1 MELIILVFSIWAV
14 CKGIKSLS
22 RIKPKASRTTATA
35 TKASGGGSQMASLK
49 ALQQQRDNIRNTI
62 AELTALLDV
71 SETAAETI
79 RYKNM
84 ISTQYGK
91 LATVESKISK
101 LIY

>member
-1 MELIILVFSIWAV
+1 MKLIILVFSVWAV
-14 CKGIKSLS
+14 CKGMKSLT
-22 RIKPKASRTTATA
+22 RIKPKASRTTAN

>member
-1 MELIILVFSIWAV
+1 MELILLVFSVWAV
-14 CKGIKSLS
+14 CKGIKSLTHA
-22 RIKPKASRTTATA
+22 KPKASRTAA
-35 TKASGGGSQMASLK
+35 TKPNNSSSQMSTLI

-91 LATVESKISK
+91 LAAVESKISK

>member
-1 MELIILVFSIWAV
+1 MELIILVFSVWAM
-14 CKGIKSLS
+14 CKGIKSLT
-22 RIKPKASRTTATA
+22 RIKPKASRTAAVTNT
-35 TKASGGGSQMASLK
+35 SGSQFATLK
-49 ALQQQRDNIRNTI
+49 ALQEQRDNIRNTI

>member
-1 MELIILVFSIWAV
+1 MELILLVFSVWAM
-14 CKGIKSLS
+14 CKGIKSLAHI
-22 RIKPKASRTTATA
+22 RPKASRTTAVTR
-35 TKASGGGSQMASLK
+35 TSGGGSQMSTLI

-79 RYKNM
+79 KYKNM

-91 LATVESKISK
+91 LATVENKISK

>member
-1 MELIILVFSIWAV
+1 MELIFLVFSVWAI
-14 CKGIKSLS
+14 CKGIKSLA
-22 RIKPKASRTTATA
+22 RIKPKASRTAT
-35 TKASGGGSQMASLK
+35 TKASGSQLAALK
-49 ALQQQRDNIRNTI
+49 ALQEQRDNIRNTI

-91 LATVESKISK
+91 LATVESKIAK

>member
-1 MELIILVFSIWAV
+1 MELILLVFSVWAV
-14 CKGIKSLS
+14 CKGIKSLAH
-22 RIKPKASRTTATA
+22 IKPKASRTAAVTRT
-35 TKASGGGSQMASLK
+35 SGGSQISTLI

>member
-14 CKGIKSLS
+14 CKGIKTLS
-22 RIKPKASRTTATA
+22 RIKPKASRKTA
-35 TKASGGGSQMASLK
+35 TKASGGSSQMASLK

>member
-1 MELIILVFSIWAV
+1 MDLIILVFSIWAM
-14 CKGIKSLS
+14 CKGVKSLS
-22 RIKPKASRTTATA
+22 RIKPKASRTTV
-35 TKASGGGSQMASLK
+35 TKPNNNSSMNTLL
-49 ALQQQRDNIRNTI
+49 ALQTQRDNIKNTI
-62 AELTALLDV
+62 AELIALLDV

>member
-1 MELIILVFSIWAV
+1 MELIIFVFSIWAI

-22 RIKPKASRTTATA
+22 RIKHKASRTTAAVTN
-35 TKASGGGSQMASLK
+35 TSGSQFATLK
-49 ALQQQRDNIRNTI
+49 ALQEQRDNIRNTI

-101 LIY
+101 IIY

>member
-1 MELIILVFSIWAV
+1 MELILLVFSIWAV
-14 CKGIKSLS
+14 CKGVKSLT

-35 TKASGGGSQMASLK
+35 TKASGGGSQMSTLI

-71 SETAAETI
+71 SETASETI

>member
-22 RIKPKASRTTATA
+22 RIKPKASRTTAS
-35 TKASGGGSQMASLK
+35 TKTSGGGSQMASLK

-71 SETAAETI
+71 SETAQETI

>member
-1 MELIILVFSIWAV
+1 MELIIIVFSIWAV

-22 RIKPKASRTTATA
+22 RIKPKASRTAA
-35 TKASGGGSQMASLK
+35 TKANNNSMNTLL
-49 ALQQQRDNIRNTI
+49 ALQTQRDNIRNTI

-101 LIY
+101 IIY

>member
-1 MELIILVFSIWAV
+1 MELILLVFSIWAV

-22 RIKPKASRTTATA
+22 RIKSKASRAA
-35 TKASGGGSQMASLK
+35 ASTKASGGGSQMATLK
-49 ALQQQRDNIRNTI
+49 ALQEQRDNIRNTI

-91 LATVESKISK
+91 LATVESNIAK

>member
-1 MELIILVFSIWAV
+1 MELIILVFSVWAV
-14 CKGIKSLS
+14 CKGIKSLTHA
-22 RIKPKASRTTATA
+22 KPKASRKTA

>member
-1 MELIILVFSIWAV
+1 MELIILIFVLYGMV
-14 CKGIKSLS
+14 KGIKSLT
-22 RIKPKASRTTATA
+22 RIKPKASRTTSVTN
-35 TKASGGGSQMASLK
+35 TGGFQMSTLI

-91 LATVESKISK
+91 LATVESKIAK

>member
-1 MELIILVFSIWAV
+1 MELIILILVLYGMV
-14 CKGIKSLS
+14 KGIKSLT
-22 RIKPKASRTTATA
+22 RIKPKASRTTAT
-35 TKASGGGSQMASLK
+35 KANNNSMNTLL
-49 ALQQQRDNIRNTI
+49 ALQTQRDNIRNTI

-84 ISTQYGK
+84 ISTHYGK

>member
-1 MELIILVFSIWAV
+1 MELIILAFSIWAV

-22 RIKPKASRTTATA
+22 RIKPKASRTTA
-35 TKASGGGSQMASLK
+35 KASGGGSQMASLK

-101 LIY
+101 IIY